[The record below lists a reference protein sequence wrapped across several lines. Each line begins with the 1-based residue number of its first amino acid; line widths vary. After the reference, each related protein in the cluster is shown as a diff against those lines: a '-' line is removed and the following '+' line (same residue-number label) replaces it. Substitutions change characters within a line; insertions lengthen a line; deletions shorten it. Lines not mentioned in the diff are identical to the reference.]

1 MVFNNRLRVFTVY
14 LESIEG
20 VRAIVGD
27 VGHED
32 DLRPFSAYRYIGLS
46 LSAALEK
53 EDTIPL
59 SQPLNSFIDILR

>member
-1 MVFNNRLRVFTVY
+1 LRIFTVY

-20 VRAIVGD
+20 IRAIVGD
-27 VGHED
+27 ISNED
-32 DLRPFSAYRYIGLS
+32 ELRPYNAYRYIGLS

-53 EDTIPL
+53 EEKITL

>member
-1 MVFNNRLRVFTVY
+1 MFTVY

-27 VGHED
+27 VAND
-32 DLRPFSAYRYIGLS
+32 DESRPYSAFRYIGLS

-53 EDTIPL
+53 QEKITL
-59 SQPLNSFIDILR
+59 SQPLNSFIDILRW